1 MWNKTFLIIPTAAL
15 VIAVTA
21 QAAAA
26 STHRHARMFAAMSV
40 RVRNSNAY
48 AAPDTE
54 NIRGAASGMYR
65 ANDLNVY
72 RDGQPGFDI
81 KSEPPYGPNW
91 RRTCC

>member
-1 MWNKTFLIIPTAAL
+1 MWKKTFLIIPTAAL

-26 STHRHARMFAAMSV
+26 STHRHARTGAFAATSE

-72 RDGQPGFDI
+72 RDGQSGFDI
-81 KSEPPYGPNW
+81 DAHGG
-91 RRTCC
+91 